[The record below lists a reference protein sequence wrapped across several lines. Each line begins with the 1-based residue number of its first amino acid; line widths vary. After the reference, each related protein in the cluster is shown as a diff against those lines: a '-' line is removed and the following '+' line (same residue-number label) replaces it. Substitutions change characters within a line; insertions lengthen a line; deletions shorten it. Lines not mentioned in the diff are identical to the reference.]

1 MYSASSCAAGSTS
14 VNLPQNR
21 HPWAHGVRGKDR
33 LGSLATTSLAPSGL
47 WIRPVKFN
55 GRPEKEDRP
64 PTALTGSRTQPG
76 GCRMGRALSQR
87 DPRMQEWRTV
97 GSSAFEREAQEV
109 AHVAPRTPHT
119 WAHGARHMGLAR
131 KKHLSREG
139 SVARTEVA
147 APSSCLSP
155 QHLARERLWYKRVYI
170 ARSQ

>member
-119 WAHGARHMGLAR
+119 WALMGLGTWVWLVKNTCLVKGRLRGPRSPPRLRAS
-131 KKHLSREG
+131 LPNTSRVSDCGTNEY
-139 SVARTEVA
+139 T
-147 APSSCLSP
+147 
-155 QHLARERLWYKRVYI
+155 
-170 ARSQ
+170 